1 MKSKLWVLFLGF
13 ILFLAPLGPAARAQ
27 STTNEQSK
35 LDAEVAK
42 IKAAISKRVADDKA
56 RVKIKSRSGVELKG
70 RLTQAGTDEFT
81 FTDEK
86 SGQQMTMPYT
96 DVARVNGRG
105 LSSGAKIGIIGAI
118 VVGVAAIVLIK
129 AARDFDPFRNGIPLR
144 GISF

>member
-13 ILFLAPLGPAARAQ
+13 ILLLAPLGPAARAQ
-27 STTNEQSK
+27 STANEPSK

-56 RVKIKSRSGVELKG
+56 RVKIKSRDGVELKG
-70 RLTQAGTDEFT
+70 RLTQAGTDEFS

-86 SGQQMTMPYT
+86 SGRQMTMAYT